1 MPELSWPEGRTEIGA
16 FPRFNHQFET
26 ERPVAPMKKTGGSR
40 LVVVSNRVGVPDGS
54 ARAGGL
60 EVAIRAS
67 LRRRGGVWFGWSGK
81 VAEQPAAPKTVEQE
95 NISYVTVDLRKD
107 DYEEFYNGFANRVL
121 WPILHYRLDLAEF
134 SRRDLGGYFRVN
146 EFFARNL
153 EKLLRPDDTIWVHDY
168 HLIPLAKA
176 LRERG
181 HKNRIGFFIHIPCPP
196 PEILTALPNHERL
209 IPALGHFDLVGF
221 QTETDATNFSR
232 YLANECGLRRVN
244 GGRFAIDGR
253 TVEIGVFPVGV
264 ETEAFERLARRAI
277 ESGFVREVLDSLSGR
292 AMIMGVDRL
301 DYSKGLPERMTAFE
315 RFLTNFPDWR
325 GKVTYLQITPR
336 SRSTIPE
343 YADMARQVGEAV
355 GRINGNFGEAS
366 WTPVRYINKAH
377 GRTALAGLYRAARAA
392 LVTPLRDGMNL
403 VAKEYV
409 AAQNAEDPGV
419 LILSRFAGAAH
430 ECTAALLVNPYDSE
444 GVAIAID
451 RALSMPLEERRQRHA
466 DNYRVLVRNDI
477 SHWAERFL
485 ATLESPTVV
494 DLPGLSRAAKGL

>member
-16 FPRFNHQFET
+16 FPRFNHQFES

-81 VAEQPAAPKTVEQE
+81 VADQPAAPKTVEQE

-315 RFLTNFPDWR
+315 RFLTNFPDCR

-343 YADMARQVGEAV
+343 YAHLARQVGEAV

-494 DLPGLSRAAKGL
+494 DLRGLSRAAKGL